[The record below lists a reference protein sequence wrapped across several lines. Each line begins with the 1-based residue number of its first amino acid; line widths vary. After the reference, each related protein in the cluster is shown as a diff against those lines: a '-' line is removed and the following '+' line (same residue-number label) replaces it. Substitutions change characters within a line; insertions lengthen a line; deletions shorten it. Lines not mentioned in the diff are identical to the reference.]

1 MAMNINGLTSGQTGT
16 SKTRQND
23 GASEVGSPTTQKSGT
38 ESASESDVVQ
48 LSDRARILK
57 SAGDTISQ
65 MPEID
70 QEKVDRIRS
79 AIAGGDYKIDHE
91 KLAAAFRRFESEL

>member
-16 SKTRQND
+16 AKTRQND
-23 GASEVGSPTTQKSGT
+23 GAGDVGTPAAQKSGT
-38 ESASESDVVQ
+38 ESASDSDVVQ

-57 SAGDTISQ
+57 TAGDTISQ

-79 AIAGGDYKIDHE
+79 AIEGGDYKIDHE

>member
-1 MAMNINGLTSGQTGT
+1 MAMNINGLTPGQTGT
-16 SKTRQND
+16 AKTRQND
-23 GASEVGSPTTQKSGT
+23 GAGDVGTPAAQKSGT
-38 ESASESDVVQ
+38 ETASESDVVQ

-57 SAGDTISQ
+57 TAGDSISQ
-65 MPEID
+65 MPDID

-79 AIAGGDYKIDHE
+79 AIEGGDYKIDHE